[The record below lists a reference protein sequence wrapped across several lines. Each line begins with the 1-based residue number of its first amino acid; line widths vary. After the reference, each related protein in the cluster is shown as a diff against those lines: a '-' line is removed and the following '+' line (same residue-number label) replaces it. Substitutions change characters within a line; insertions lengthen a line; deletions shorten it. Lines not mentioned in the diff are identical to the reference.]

1 MPDWSPFIL
10 ASSSR
15 TSMEIDHG
23 GDVIAAMGYVII
35 DRNGVLRQ
43 RVQDPLFGNHADR
56 ILKSLRE
63 L

>member
-1 MPDWSPFIL
+1 
-10 ASSSR
+10 
-15 TSMEIDHG
+15 MEIDHG